1 MATSIVKCDYCGDS
15 FEKENPAINRA
26 KREDKNIYCN
36 RKCSGLGR
44 RINKTLKQKVS
55 EKQEYDMQY
64 RAKNKESLREKKA
77 LYGRSK
83 AGKATQKRAR
93 IKGKAYHA
101 KYIQSDRY
109 VEWKKEYDRTYR
121 AKKDYGEFWECQIL
135 RLEIEEEVEKTQSD
149 YEVRLENQTLNKSQK
164 RKREHERI
172 NCN

>member
-1 MATSIVKCDYCGDS
+1 MTFLTVICDYCGES
-15 FEKENPAINRA
+15 SGKEKGAVNRA
-26 KREDKNIYCN
+26 IKEDKNIYCN

-44 RINKTLKQKVS
+44 RKNKTADQKVS
-55 EKQEYDMQY
+55 EKCEYDKQY
-64 RAKNKESLREKKA
+64 REKNKESLKNKKA
-77 LYGRSK
+77 AYGKSQ

-101 KYIQSDRY
+101 KYIQSERY
-109 VEWKKEYDRTYR
+109 VEWKKEYDRIYR

-135 RLEIEEEVEKTQSD
+135 RLEIDGEVEKTQSN